1 MKRGFFLVQ
10 TLLGLLLFNFL
21 SLRVH
26 GASETE
32 NLSEAIARN
41 RSKVEEFRII
51 QEVAKELNLRV
62 WLVGGTAAGYAHY
75 VKANLNNPKA
85 DYDFLSIYT
94 SNENTALV
102 VDGLEEDAE
111 KFEAELKERMN
122 YLRGSKENFQVGL
135 LKTPRTSDGIKIKPL
150 LDESTLA
157 NRSADSHSLGLIEL
171 TANTD
176 LVIRDLRQWESK
188 PKTPALVNDILNGE
202 ISFYRRPKHNAP
214 QSVRLDSEPEI
225 LSALR
230 ALTHSFRNNIPL
242 SKQAMRNIQEIASE
256 FNPKSEMTENN
267 RKRLNELGLNMIQ
280 NASDLEEAFEVL
292 DKIGLIQ
299 KLIQVSD
306 SSGRESMGWWLSKV
320 PLATRPLGKGRG
332 RTVKQIASELGIS
345 VEQFTLSHET
355 DSLLSYELMSRGLK
369 GPNAYM
375 SRDTKNQQAERAV
388 SGPGF

>member
-202 ISFYRRPKHNAP
+202 ISFYRRH
-214 QSVRLDSEPEI
+214 D
-225 LSALR
+225 
-230 ALTHSFRNNIPL
+230 
-242 SKQAMRNIQEIASE
+242 
-256 FNPKSEMTENN
+256 
-267 RKRLNELGLNMIQ
+267 
-280 NASDLEEAFEVL
+280 
-292 DKIGLIQ
+292 
-299 KLIQVSD
+299 
-306 SSGRESMGWWLSKV
+306 
-320 PLATRPLGKGRG
+320 TRRP
-332 RTVKQIASELGIS
+332 
-345 VEQFTLSHET
+345 
-355 DSLLSYELMSRGLK
+355 
-369 GPNAYM
+369 
-375 SRDTKNQQAERAV
+375 
-388 SGPGF
+388 